1 MYGDLMILHRFRL
14 LPFVKKAIIPHVFI
28 LCSFFVCIVFL
39 SLKRHNWCNFFS
51 FTSTRLSAGLS
62 GRLSTMLYAR
72 HGYPVIWCFSIWR
85 TSSLSYPMS
94 IFSANEIQTFFI
106 RYSEYSGHVYEKKN
120 SPSDFRKE
128 FKSQKILY
136 NYDF

>member
-1 MYGDLMILHRFRL
+1 MAISWSYIGSDFCL
-14 LPFVKKAIIPHVFI
+14 LWKKQSYPMFSFCVLFV
-28 LCSFFVCIVFL
+28 VCIAFL

-62 GRLSTMLYAR
+62 GRLSAVLYAR

-85 TSSLSYPMS
+85 TSSLSYPMA